1 MAQLVQVSELRD
13 RPQIGDVVF
22 VHGLDGDARHTWT
35 NQTGGFWPQWLADDH
50 PELAVWSVGY
60 EVAASA
66 WRGTAMPL
74 FDRAHH
80 VLAELQAAGL
90 GQRPICFVAHSMG
103 GLLVKQMLRNADS
116 LAPEFRS
123 FSAATR
129 GVVFLA
135 TPHTGSDLAGLARSL
150 GLLLRPTIA
159 TRELEALA
167 SPLLELNT
175 WYRENVRRLRVATQ
189 AYFENQKTKGVVVV
203 DRASA
208 DPSLEGVTVIGLD
221 ANHSGVCKPASRDDL
236 LYKRSQAFIR
246 NVLGVATQALPGGQ
260 WTASAPRPDR
270 VIATAQESLRP
281 HTLTPVPR
289 LPVLDNAFKQ
299 KRQREEASAA
309 GRQALVVVG
318 EGGTGKSVL
327 LGQLLDAFDAGQE
340 DPARP
345 HGMFTGAAVLVSC
358 AGASLPSNHPDR
370 SDVDRSL
377 GHAVGNLSWALDGLL
392 SVLPHLKAEYG
403 SVTLLLDT
411 LDLLLTPETLPALT
425 DVIGEA
431 LDVGEVIMTCRA
443 QEFSSYLDGAR
454 QGAPRLANR
463 LTTVKLPK
471 LTPPE
476 ILRWADHYLAAPG
489 RAPGR
494 EDATFRSKL
503 EAGLRRRG
511 SVWEVCSVPVRLALT
526 CEVFAEE
533 GDLPED
539 LTVAVL
545 YNAYW
550 DARVARHAGVRSD
563 AKSEAALAAAAKVVT
578 EAGQLRPRLP
588 AAELDPRYLA
598 GLQLLASEGVL
609 TELPTG
615 WEFFH
620 QTFAEYAAARW
631 MLTFGPDSKQ
641 VDQLAAQLRA
651 GRTNLWP
658 LAGSLLLQAD
668 RYEDYL
674 ALARRLPIRGP
685 EGAKVHTV
693 AALRQPNPQAL
704 AAVVQEVQGQPELW
718 PAVLP
723 ELGNAPRAATA
734 VPSIVLQA
742 LREDPRNL
750 ASPATAALVALLART
765 AEDAPAILAGT
776 LQTLT
781 DAHADLPGSTL
792 DQHVSKVLQTQLGGS
807 VLPQTLPVLTEFY
820 PHLGANGRHAIVRVH
835 LDVRS
840 RLTEREVVALAQVAL
855 PAPCPPLTD
864 SEGVDL
870 LRLFWACAP
879 VRTERG
885 WRSWRDILGDALP
898 PGSWHNPKVKFLAH
912 LADSDSATRTEIVG
926 DLLDG
931 QITDPLSHI
940 NTFKHIAARNPA
952 WLARVLLARAAPTDT
967 RVIGAIASVSSA
979 LVQRLP
985 QAMSLQLMGWLTPR
999 REVSP
1004 RQVWPC
1010 QIVLA
1015 GQSVP
1020 TQRQLFQELVAA
1032 SEPQPVVDSAIDA
1045 WLYRTTP
1052 QVVEALTP
1060 DLRLLLRGNDADVL
1074 QARARLEGRR
1084 AAADA
1089 DARAWITAQ
1098 VLGASSSRVA
1108 GTAVKTTADVLV
1120 KAGQPVDKPL
1130 AEWLTS
1136 LVTTR
1141 HTDAARRLLE
1151 LIYAPEVVDDA
1162 TFASTAPRLVPA
1174 LMDRLDQA
1182 VDRLEDAQLIQAI
1195 LDCFIRADRLAP
1207 IEPDVARR
1215 VYDSLVQCLS
1225 RAPTKGTHF
1234 DTASAVNNIATLCG
1248 TLMARRLPSNEVRHR
1263 IGSLLAGF
1271 DPGAVGS
1278 KTVRSVHSML
1288 VGIEGRDPEA
1298 LDWME
1303 GIFGRPDTALGVQL
1317 AIAEAFLFHDHWHSG
1332 GRASRLK
1339 DRKDCPPEVVTYIIN
1354 RLHA

>member
-1 MAQLVQVSELRD
+1 MAQLIPVGKLRD
-13 RPQIGDVVF
+13 RPQTGDVVF
-22 VHGLDGDARHTWT
+22 VHGLDGDARGTWT
-35 NQTGGFWPQWLADDH
+35 NQAGGFWPQWLADDH
-50 PELAVWSVGY
+50 QELAVWSVGY

-66 WRGTAMPL
+66 WKGTAMPL

-135 TPHTGSDLAGLARSL
+135 TPHTGSDLASLARYL
-150 GLLLRPTIA
+150 GLVLRSTIA
-159 TRELEALA
+159 TRELEARA

-175 WYRENVRRLRVATQ
+175 WYRENVRRLRVDTQ
-189 AYFENQKTKGVVVV
+189 AYFENQKTRGVFVV

-221 ANHSGVCKPASRDDL
+221 ANHSGVCKPASRNDL
-236 LYKRSQAFIR
+236 LYRRSQAFIV
-246 NVLGVATQALPGGQ
+246 NVLGETAQVPAGGQ
-260 WTASAPRPDR
+260 WTASEPRPDR
-270 VIATAQESLRP
+270 VIAVARESLRP

-289 LPVLDNAFKQ
+289 LPVLDNAFKK

-309 GRQALVVVG
+309 GRQVMVIVG
-318 EGGTGKSVL
+318 EGGMGKSVL

-345 HGMFTGAAVLVSC
+345 RGMFSGAAVLVSC
-358 AGASLPSNHPDR
+358 AGASLPSSHLDR
-370 SDVDRSL
+370 NDVDRSL
-377 GHAVGNLSWALDGLL
+377 GRAVGNVGWASDGLL
-392 SVLPHLKAEYG
+392 SALARLKNEHG

-411 LDLLLTPETLPALT
+411 LDLLLSPETLPALA
-425 DVIGEA
+425 DVIAEA
-431 LDVGEVIMTCRA
+431 LDVGEVIVTCRA
-443 QEFSSYLDGAR
+443 QEFSSYLDGAH

-463 LTTVKLPK
+463 LTTVKLRK
-471 LTPPE
+471 LAPEE
-476 ILRWADHYLAAPG
+476 ILRWADAYLAAPG

-503 EAGLRRRG
+503 EAGLHRRG

-539 LTVAVL
+539 LTVAAL

-563 AKSEAALAAAAKVVT
+563 AKSAAALAAAAKVVT
-578 EAGQLRPRLP
+578 ETGRLRPRVP
-588 AAELDPRYLA
+588 AAELDPQHLP

-615 WEFFH
+615 WEVFH

-631 MLTFGPDSKQ
+631 ILTFGPESKH
-641 VDQLAAQLRA
+641 VDQLAEQLRA

-704 AAVVQEVQGQPELW
+704 AAVVQEVERQPELW

-734 VPSIVLQA
+734 APRIVLQA
-742 LREDPRNL
+742 LREDPRHL
-750 ASPATAALVALLART
+750 ASPATAALAALLART
-765 AEDAPAILAGT
+765 GEDAPAILAGT

-781 DAHADLPGSTL
+781 DAHADIPDSTL
-792 DQHVSKVLQTQLGGS
+792 DQHVSKVLRTQLDGS

-820 PHLGANGRHAIVRVH
+820 RRLGALGRQAIVRIH

-855 PAPCPPLTD
+855 AAPCPPLRD
-864 SEGVDL
+864 QEGVDL
-870 LRLFWACAP
+870 LRLFWDCAP
-879 VRTERG
+879 IRTERG
-885 WRSWRDILGDALP
+885 WRSWREILADDLP
-898 PGSWHNPKVKFLAH
+898 PGTWHNAKVKFLGH
-912 LADSDSATRTEIVG
+912 LADSDTATRTEIVD

-931 QITDPLSHI
+931 QITDPVSHI
-940 NTFKHIAARNPA
+940 NTFEYIAARNPD
-952 WLARVLLARAAPTDT
+952 WLARMLLARAAPTDP

-979 LVQRLP
+979 LVHGLP

-1032 SEPQPVVDSAIDA
+1032 NEPQPVIDSAIDA
-1045 WLYRTTP
+1045 WMYRTTP
-1052 QVVEALTP
+1052 QVVQALTA
-1060 DLRLLLRGNDADVL
+1060 DLRLLLGGNDPDVL

-1084 AAADA
+1084 ADADA

-1098 VLGASSSRVA
+1098 VLGTPSSRVA
-1108 GTAVKTTADVLV
+1108 GAAVKTTADVL
-1120 KAGQPVDKPL
+1120 ARARRPVDRPL

-1136 LVTTR
+1136 LVATK

-1151 LIYAPEVVDDA
+1151 LIYAAEVVDDA
-1162 TFASTAPRLVPA
+1162 TFAAIAPRLVPA
-1174 LMDRLDQA
+1174 LTDRLDQA

-1195 LDCFIRADRLAP
+1195 LDCLIRADRLRS
-1207 IEPDVARR
+1207 IEPDVVRR
-1215 VYDSLVQCLS
+1215 VYDSLVGCLS
-1225 RAPTKGTHF
+1225 RAPGKGARF
-1234 DTASAVNNIATLCG
+1234 DTTSAVNSIATVCG
-1248 TLMARRLPSNEVRHR
+1248 TLMARCLPSDEVRQR
-1263 IGSLLAGF
+1263 IGSLLTGF
-1271 DPGAVGS
+1271 DPGAVAN
-1278 KTVRSVHSML
+1278 KTVRSVASML
-1288 VGIEGRDPEA
+1288 VGIQGRDPQA

-1303 GIFGRPDTALGVQL
+1303 DIFGRADTALGVQL
-1317 AIAEAFLFHDHWHSG
+1317 AIAEAFLVNDHRYPG